1 MPRPIQA
8 VISTQAMAHN
18 LAQVRNRL
26 HILQTSVASSSTASP
41 VLKTLAIIKANA
53 YGHGTLNALKG
64 FAQADG
70 LGLIDIADAILCREN
85 GWSKPLLLLEGF
97 FHGVDIEVLQQYQ
110 ITTAVHSLYQIE
122 LLRQAKPVGKPIDVM
137 MKFNTGMNRLGF
149 LPHQAEEVLSLLK
162 HLQTQGIV
170 GRIGCMSHFA
180 NADLQPEHIHEAAG
194 HILAVKS
201 LFEGPLSICNSA
213 ASVRYPQLALQH
225 HENWVRPGIC
235 LYGSVPFDTTPLSL
249 IGSELDKVMAT
260 TAKSLHREAGSF
272 NALAQADAI
281 EALPAVQFKPTMT
294 LIADVIAVQELKSG
308 DSVGYGSTFT
318 ADKSMRVAVVACGYA
333 DGYPRSA
340 PFGTPVTVD
349 GQAAHVVGRVSMDM
363 MNIDI
368 THLPNAGVGSK
379 VVLWGEGGPSIDV
392 VADKAGRIGYEMMCN
407 LARRVPLK
415 VV

>member
-18 LAQVRNRL
+18 LAQVQERIRT
-26 HILQTSVASSSTASP
+26 LQSQIAASVASQE
-41 VLKTLAIIKANA
+41 KTLSCLPSVKAFAVIKANA

-70 LGLIDIADAILCREN
+70 LGMIDIADAVLCRDN
-85 GWSKPLLLLEGF
+85 GWTKPILLLEGF
-97 FHGVDIEVLQQYQ
+97 FHAEDIEVLQHYH
-110 ITTAVHSLYQIE
+110 ITTAIHSRYQLE
-122 LLRQAKPVGKPIDVM
+122 LLQQAKSVGKPIDVM

-149 LPHQAEEVLSLLK
+149 KSYQALDILTDLK
-162 HLQTQGIV
+162 HLQVQGIV

-180 NADLQPEHIHEAAG
+180 NADLDQDYVVQAAED
-194 HILAVKS
+194 ILGVKH
-201 LFEGPLSICNSA
+201 LFTDGPLSICNSA
-213 ASVRYPQLALQH
+213 ASVRYPQLTLQH

-235 LYGSVPFDTTPLSL
+235 LYGSVPFDTTPIALTAEGN
-249 IGSELDKVMAT
+249 ITAT
-260 TAKSLHREAGSF
+260 ASVI
-272 NALAQADAI
+272 D
-281 EALPAVQFKPTMT
+281 LPDVQFQPTMT
-294 LIADVIAVQELKSG
+294 LIADIIAVQDIKAG

-318 ADKSMRVAVVACGYA
+318 ADKPMRVAVIACGYA

-349 GQAAHVVGRVSMDM
+349 GVPAHVVGRVSMDM

-368 THLPNAGVGSK
+368 SHIPSAGIGSK
-379 VVLWGEGGPSIDV
+379 VVLWGKGGPSIDE